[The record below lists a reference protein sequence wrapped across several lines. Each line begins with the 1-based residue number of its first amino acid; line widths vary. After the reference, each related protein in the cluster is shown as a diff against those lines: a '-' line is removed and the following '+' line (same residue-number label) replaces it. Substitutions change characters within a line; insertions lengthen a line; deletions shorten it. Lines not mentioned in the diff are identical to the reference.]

1 MLTEGGMRSQE
12 TETSAA
18 AAMSKAKNFTGSI
31 GDDEADFAAV
41 FGRAGVEQAADGVD
55 GLAAFADDAGQI
67 GLLRLHGVDV
77 FAVDRGV
84 GEENLVG
91 MTGEPAEDEVEKFLH
106 DRAKDQAALASAPRA
121 FLTMLRTVSDICA
134 PFLTQWS
141 MRASFTV

>member
-1 MLTEGGMRSQE
+1 MLTEGEMRSQE
-12 TETSAA
+12 TERRGAA
-18 AAMSKAKNFTGSI
+18 ARRRAKNFTGSI
-31 GDDEADFAAV
+31 GDDESDLAAV
-41 FGRAGVEQAADGVD
+41 FGRAGVEQTADSVD
-55 GLAAFADDAGQI
+55 GLSAFADDAGQI

-106 DRAKDQAALASAPRA
+106 GRAEDQAALASAPRA
-121 FLTMLRTVSDICA
+121 FFTMLRTVSDICA

>member
-12 TETSAA
+12 TAA
-18 AAMSKAKNFTGSI
+18 NARIAITTEKNFTGSI
-31 GDDEADFAAV
+31 GDDEAHFAAV
-41 FGRAGVEQAADGVD
+41 FRGGGVEQAANSVD
-55 GLAAFADDAGQI
+55 GLAAFADDAGQV

-77 FAVDRGV
+77 FAVDRCM
-84 GEENLVG
+84 GEEDFVR
-91 MTGEPAEDEVEKFLH
+91 MAGEAAEDEVEEFLH
-106 DRAKDQAALASAPRA
+106 GRGAQAALASAPRA

>member
-12 TETSAA
+12 TETSAVA
-18 AAMSKAKNFTGSI
+18 ARSGAKNFTGSI
-31 GDDEADFAAV
+31 GDDEAHLATV
-41 FGRAGVEQAADGVD
+41 FGRAGIEQTADGVD
-55 GLAAFADDAGQI
+55 GLSAFADEAGQI

-77 FAVDRGV
+77 FTIDRGV

-106 DRAKDQAALASAPRA
+106 GRAEDQAALASAPRA
-121 FLTMLRTVSDICA
+121 FFTMLRTVSDICA